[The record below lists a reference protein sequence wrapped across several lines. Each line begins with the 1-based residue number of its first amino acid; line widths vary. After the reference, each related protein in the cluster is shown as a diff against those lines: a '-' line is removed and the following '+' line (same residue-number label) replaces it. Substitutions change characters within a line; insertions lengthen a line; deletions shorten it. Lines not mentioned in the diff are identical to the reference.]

1 MRLLR
6 PSSSNGIL
14 LVKLFSERERD
25 TSLLRIKMAGE
36 NEPKKLFWLN
46 KRTFKFLRG
55 ERSGI
60 GLKNKL
66 LLRLIILSLMSFDKV
81 WGGKLHWRLEF

>member
-1 MRLLR
+1 ME
-6 PSSSNGIL
+6 G
-14 LVKLFSERERD
+14 
-25 TSLLRIKMAGE
+25 G

-46 KRTFKFLRG
+46 KWTFRFLRG
-55 ERSGI
+55 ERPGI
-60 GLKNKL
+60 GPESEL